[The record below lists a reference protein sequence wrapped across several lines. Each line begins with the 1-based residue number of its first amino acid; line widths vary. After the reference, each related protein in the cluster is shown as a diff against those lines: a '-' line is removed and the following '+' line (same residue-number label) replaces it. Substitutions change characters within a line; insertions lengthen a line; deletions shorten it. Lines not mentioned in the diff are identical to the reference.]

1 MSGVKDFIKCLYVNK
16 HLLSLNMG
24 NNAMDEECGSKFE
37 EATRF
42 NDTLID
48 FEFGFNNFKLD
59 DVRKIQDNLRR
70 NKAKYDAERL

>member
-1 MSGVKDFIKCLYVNK
+1 VKCLYKNK
-16 HLLSLNMG
+16 YLLSLNLA
-24 NNAMDEECGSKFE
+24 NNNLDEECGTLFE

-59 DVRKIQDNLRR
+59 DVRKI
-70 NKAKYDAERL
+70 